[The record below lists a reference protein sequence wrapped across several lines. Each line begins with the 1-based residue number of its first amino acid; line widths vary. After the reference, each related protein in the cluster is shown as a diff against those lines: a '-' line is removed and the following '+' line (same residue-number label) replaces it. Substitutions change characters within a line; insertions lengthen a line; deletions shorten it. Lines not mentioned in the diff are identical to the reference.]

1 MITNH
6 PRGSVGRRLSLPGRI
21 WRSIWTNLIWIVA
34 VGFICADLMF
44 AYVYIIVS
52 PVYMANIELVVDTVS
67 DSSNQANALEDYTA
81 ALLTD
86 DVMNQCIS
94 NLEMDITLDEFKDNI
109 SVSTTEG
116 EAEGEVLIWISYK
129 SHSTYVAMRVTS
141 EMADLAQTVLTG
153 ADLNGIVSQVDGP
166 WTTGEPVAPARK
178 RMTVMAGFWGMVAM
192 AALLAV
198 RGAVMK
204 DICK

>member
-1 MITNH
+1 MITNY
-6 PRGSVGRRLSLPGRI
+6 PRERIGRRLSLPGRI

-67 DSSNQANALEDYTA
+67 DSSNQTHTPEEYSE

-86 DVMNQCIS
+86 DVLNQCIQ
-94 NLEMDITLDEFKDNI
+94 NLEMDTSLDEFRDNI
-109 SVSTTEG
+109 TVSSTEG
-116 EAEGEVLIWISYK
+116 EADDEINIWISYK
-129 SHSTYVAMRVTS
+129 SPSTYIAMRVTS
-141 EMADLAQTVLTG
+141 EMADLAQNVLTTEG
-153 ADLNGIVSQVDGP
+153 LNGIVSQVDGP
-166 WTTGEPVAPARK
+166 WTTGEPIAPARK
-178 RMTVMAGFWGMVAM
+178 RMTAMAGFWGMAAM
-192 AALLAV
+192 AGLLAV

-204 DICK
+204 DIYK

>member
-6 PRGSVGRRLSLPGRI
+6 PRERAGRRLSLPGRI

-67 DSSNQANALEDYTA
+67 DSSNQENALEDYTA

-86 DVMNQCIS
+86 DVMNRCIS
-94 NLEMDITLDEFKDNI
+94 NLEMDTTLDEFRDNI

-116 EAEGEVLIWISYK
+116 EAEDEVLIWISYK
-129 SHSTYVAMRVTS
+129 SPSTYVAMRVTS

-192 AALLAV
+192 AGLLAI

-204 DICK
+204 DIYK